1 MKLWF
6 NKNILDRIE
15 KIKNEFETTTQFIYR
30 AVENYLLQ
38 VEEKEKNARRNK
50 SS

>member
-6 NKNILDRIE
+6 NKNVLDRII

-30 AVENYLLQ
+30 AVENYVLQ
-38 VEEKEKNARRNK
+38 MENEKKNDRK
-50 SS
+50 KKE